1 MAKKEIDTRNW
12 QHQYTRGPKLS
23 DELKVTV
30 TSHLHPKVSE
40 ATREKTLGKADT
52 YRENKKG

>member
-1 MAKKEIDTRNW
+1 MTKKVIDTRNW

-30 TSHLHPKVSE
+30 TSHLHPKASQ
-40 ATREKTLGKADT
+40 ASSEKTRGKADT
-52 YRENKKG
+52 YREIKKG